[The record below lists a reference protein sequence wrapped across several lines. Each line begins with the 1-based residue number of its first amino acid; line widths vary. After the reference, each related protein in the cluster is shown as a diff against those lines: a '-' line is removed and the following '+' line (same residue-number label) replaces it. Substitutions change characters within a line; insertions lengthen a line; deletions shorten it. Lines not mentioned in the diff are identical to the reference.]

1 MLEPIVARSVEE
13 ALALR
18 ETWTA
23 LPIESPHADLDFY
36 LAVID
41 EREEVVRPHA
51 VVLLDD
57 GAPSALLAARLEH
70 VPLVASVGYREVYR
84 PRVRALMLV
93 PGGVVA
99 PSRPAARELV
109 GSLLHSL
116 REREADVVVFPSLRH
131 DSELFAEVQD
141 VFRPFRRSHF
151 AEVRTHRRLRLPATF
166 EDFLAARSRKVRSG
180 IRYDAKRLEQRL
192 GDRLRIERLGAPAD
206 LDRIFR
212 DIVRI
217 AELTYQKGLGA
228 AFLDTPELRR
238 LTSLSL
244 ERGWFRAWVLYD
256 EETPIAFWQGA
267 VYGRTYHS
275 AATGYDP
282 SYGRDR
288 VGIYLLSRVI
298 SDLCADPQVDT
309 FDFGFGDA
317 DYKRHFSDEAW
328 NESDLVVFAARPR
341 PLAIN
346 TTRTAVMGG
355 AYGIR
360 RALDRIGLTDRI
372 KAAWRRRLRTGD

>member
-1 MLEPIVARSVEE
+1 VLKPVVARSVEE

-18 ETWTA
+18 ETWMA
-23 LPIESPHADLDFY
+23 LPIESLHADLDFY
-36 LAVID
+36 LTVID
-41 EREEVVRPHA
+41 AREEVVRPHA

-57 GAPSALLAARLEH
+57 GTPSALLAARLED

-99 PSRPAARELV
+99 PSRLAARELTR
-109 GSLLHSL
+109 SLLRSL
-116 REREADVVVFPSLRH
+116 REREADVVVFPSLRS
-131 DSELFAEVQD
+131 DSALSAEVHAA
-141 VFRPFRRSHF
+141 FGPLLRSHF
-151 AEVRTHRRLRLPATF
+151 AEARIHRRLRLPATF

-192 GDRLRIERLGAPAD
+192 GDRLRIERLTAPSD
-206 LDRIFR
+206 LDRIFH
-212 DIVRI
+212 DVVRV

-228 AFLDTPELRR
+228 AFLDTPEQRR
-238 LTSLSL
+238 LTSLSI

-275 AATGYDP
+275 ATTGYDP
-282 SYGRDR
+282 AYGRDR
-288 VGIYLLSRVI
+288 VGIYLLTRAI
-298 SDLCADPQVDT
+298 SDLCADSEVDT

-317 DYKRHFSDEAW
+317 DYKRQFSDEAW
-328 NESDLVVFAARPR
+328 SENDLVVFATRPR

-346 TTRTAVMGG
+346 ATRTAVMGS

-360 RALDRIGLTDRI
+360 RSLDRFGLTDRV
-372 KAAWRRRLRTGD
+372 KAAWRRRLRGD